1 MAPRSS
7 TNALA
12 ATAAL
17 ALLLAGCG
25 GSSTKTASPAAS
37 GAVPAANLSKLE
49 RFAQCMRAHGDPS
62 FPDPTPQGTFNLPP
76 GGVAA
81 SSPQF
86 QAADEAC
93 KSLAPPG
100 TLSGQPPT
108 AQQLSQ
114 AVKFVACMRKNGVPN
129 FPDPTARGTFQGGT
143 SPIDPGSPQFQA
155 GLRVCRKLLPAGNG
169 FGGAG

>member
-1 MAPRSS
+1 MALRSS
-7 TNALA
+7 THVLA
-12 ATAAL
+12 ATAAF
-17 ALLLAGCG
+17 ALVLAGCG
-25 GSSTKTASPAAS
+25 GSSSKTAPAGGS
-37 GAVPAANLSKLE
+37 GATPAANLSKLE
-49 RFAQCMRAHGDPS
+49 RFARCMRAHGDPG
-62 FPDPTPQGTFNLPP
+62 FPDPTPRGTFNLPP
-76 GGVAA
+76 GAVAA

-100 TLSGQPPT
+100 RLSGQPPT

-114 AVKFVACMRKNGVPN
+114 VVKFVACMRTNGVPS
-129 FPDPTARGTFQGGT
+129 FPDPTAQGTFQGGA

-169 FGGAG
+169 LGGAG